1 MGCLLTRK
9 RETTSVPALTQ
20 NTAHELKTPLA
31 SINGYLETLA
41 AHPDLSLEQR
51 QQFLGKCMSQA
62 QRMTALLSDMST
74 LTRLDNMQTALTE
87 KQAVDMVEIARQAI
101 EDVRPM
107 LDQKQIA
114 IALDMPPKLPMQ
126 GDYNLLYTVYRN
138 ILDNSILYSGCTK
151 ISVTGNTQ
159 YEFAITDD
167 GTGIDEK
174 HLPHLFERFYRVD
187 KGRSRDMG
195 GTGLGLAIV
204 KNALSLHGGTC
215 SAELTKPHGLTI
227 RFSIPQN

>member
-1 MGCLLTRK
+1 
-9 RETTSVPALTQ
+9 
-20 NTAHELKTPLA
+20 
-31 SINGYLETLA
+31 
-41 AHPDLSLEQR
+41 
-51 QQFLGKCMSQA
+51 MSQA

-174 HLPHLFERFYRVD
+174 HLPHLFELFYRVD

-204 KNALSLHGGTC
+204 KNALSLHGGIC

-227 RFSIPQN
+227 RFFIPQIAVVK